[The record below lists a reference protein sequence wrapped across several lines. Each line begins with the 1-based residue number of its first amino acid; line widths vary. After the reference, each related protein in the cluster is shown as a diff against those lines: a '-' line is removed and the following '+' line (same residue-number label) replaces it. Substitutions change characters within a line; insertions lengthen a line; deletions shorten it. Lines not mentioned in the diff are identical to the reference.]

1 MPPASPETSR
11 QSHSQQPTSS
21 FLRADLVFSFGLLI
35 VVAVPWITYWQY
47 GFVGSIGGIVFSQV
61 LYVAI
66 LKPQGICMGMAWI
79 LTALNSLILLVFA
92 LGVLVASWIFWFR
105 TEPLWKVSFMLQS
118 LSCLLSVRT
127 HRHNLWFQNCP
138 LTARGLPNLMNQN
151 PISRTAAVVIEKALW
166 HSNLLDGKQ

>member
-1 MPPASPETSR
+1 M
-11 QSHSQQPTSS
+11 
-21 FLRADLVFSFGLLI
+21 ADLVFSFGLLI

-92 LGVLVASWIFWFR
+92 LGVLVASWIF
-105 TEPLWKVSFMLQS
+105 
-118 LSCLLSVRT
+118 
-127 HRHNLWFQNCP
+127 
-138 LTARGLPNLMNQN
+138 
-151 PISRTAAVVIEKALW
+151 
-166 HSNLLDGKQ
+166 